1 MLGHKYRE
9 ASNAEGTRRVK
20 KQKILHMVAG
30 AGVGGAEMFS
40 LDAIKALHD
49 EGLVEQHVI
58 CRDYD
63 HYRKAFEDRG
73 IGYDCVK
80 YNHWERFTKKT
91 DHLIRNRIETFQPDM
106 IHSWMGRA
114 SSFVPANLDIPTL
127 GWFGGYYDLKRYKNC
142 QYFAGVTRDIHRH
155 LVEKSGTPD
164 KCFVLHT
171 FGTLEEDTPVTR
183 AEFDIPD
190 GAPLILLLSR
200 MHWKK
205 GVDTLLE
212 ALKPLEG
219 YYALLAGSGPE
230 IEKYQ
235 KMAQDLGVAER
246 VRFLGWRDDR
256 QALLNIADICV
267 LPSRYEPFGTVI
279 AESWY
284 TGVPLVAAKA
294 AGAKQYV
301 THDQDGLLCEIDDVD
316 GLSRQLQRAGE
327 DKKLRKH
334 LVKKGEA
341 TYNALFSKQVVT
353 QEFLKTYQD
362 ILAENKG

>member
-1 MLGHKYRE
+1 
-9 ASNAEGTRRVK
+9 
-20 KQKILHMVAG
+20 MVAG

-63 HYRKAFEDRG
+63 HYIKAFEDRG
-73 IGYDCVK
+73 IGYDVLR
-80 YNHWERFTKKT
+80 YNHLERLTGSAKRK
-91 DHLIRNRIETFQPDM
+91 IKARIDTFKPDM
-106 IHSWMGRA
+106 VHSWMGRA
-114 SSFVPANLDIPTL
+114 SSFVPANLNMPAL

-155 LVEKSGTPD
+155 LVEKSNTPD

-171 FGTLEEDTPVTR
+171 FGTLEEDTPVKR
-183 AEFDIPD
+183 EDFDIPE

-212 ALKPLEG
+212 ALAKLDG
-219 YYALLAGSGPE
+219 YYALLAGSGPDL
-230 IEKYQ
+230 EKYQ
-235 KMAQDLGVAER
+235 KMASDLGVADR

-256 QALLNIADICV
+256 SALLNIADICV

-284 TGVPLVAAKA
+284 AGVPLVAAKA

-301 THDQDGLLCEIDDVD
+301 THDKDGLLCEIDDVE
-316 GLSRQLQRAGE
+316 GLARELKRAGE
-327 DKKLRKH
+327 DKKLRKS
-334 LVKKGEA
+334 LVQRGKE
-341 TYNALFSKQVVT
+341 TYEALFSKQVVT
-353 QEFLKTYQD
+353 QEFAQTYQK
-362 ILAENKG
+362 IIQNGR